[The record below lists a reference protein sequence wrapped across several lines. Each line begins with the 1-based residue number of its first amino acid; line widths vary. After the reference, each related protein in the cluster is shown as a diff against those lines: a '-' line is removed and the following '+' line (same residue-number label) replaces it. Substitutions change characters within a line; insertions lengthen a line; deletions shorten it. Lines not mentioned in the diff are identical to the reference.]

1 MNRTDRMYRYVIR
14 FTKEGYIRYT
24 SHLDMLRLFKRA
36 FKRAGIALSF
46 SQGFNPHPKMGFAQP
61 LSLGYTSRCELLEFE
76 TAREEDAAAMAKALA
91 SMMPEGVE
99 ILSCRPLLADVKSL
113 AAAVREASYKVVFPV
128 AADSERDRKLTER
141 YLAQTEILAE
151 KRQKK
156 TKKLVTVDIRPKI
169 RDIRVLDGEQRLT
182 LELRLDSG
190 SASNL
195 SPEQVIATFT
205 AFAGLDAPRYD
216 VEVERV
222 AIEFDRNLQ
231 F

>member
-1 MNRTDRMYRYVIR
+1 MNRPDRMYRYVIR
-14 FTKEGYIRYT
+14 FTKVGYIRYT

-76 TAREEDAAAMAKALA
+76 TVREEDPAAVKDAVAA
-91 SMMPEGVE
+91 MMPEGIE
-99 ILSCRPLLADVKSL
+99 ILDCQPLTADVKSL
-113 AAAVREASYKVVFPV
+113 AAEVCEATYRVVFPA
-128 AADSERDRKLTER
+128 AADPADWRKTAAA
-141 YLAQTEILAE
+141 YLAQPEILAE

-156 TKKLVTVDIRPKI
+156 TKKMVTVDIRPKI
-169 RDIRVLDGEQRLT
+169 RDISVLDGERLT

-216 VEVERV
+216 VEVERI
-222 AIEFDRNLQ
+222 AIKFDKNLKL
-231 F
+231 

>member
-1 MNRTDRMYRYVIR
+1 MNRTDKPNRYVIK
-14 FTKEGYIRYT
+14 FAKEGYIRYT

-36 FKRAGIALSF
+36 FKRAGVALSF

-76 TAREEDAAAMAKALA
+76 TAREENPAAMEKALNA
-91 SMMPEGVE
+91 MMPEGVE
-99 ILSCRPLLADVKSL
+99 ILGCYPLNADVKSL
-113 AAAVREASYKVVFPV
+113 AAATCEATYKVVFPV
-128 AADSERDRKLTER
+128 AADPDRGRKLAED
-141 YLAQTEILAE
+141 YLAQPEILAE

-156 TKKLVTVDIRPKI
+156 TKKMVTVDIRPKI
-169 RDIRVLDGEQRLT
+169 RQIHVLEGERLT
-182 LELRLDSG
+182 LELVLDSG

-195 SPEQVIATFT
+195 SPEQVISTFT
-205 AFAGLDAPRYD
+205 VFAGLDVPRHD

-222 AIEFDRNLQ
+222 AIKFDRNLQ

>member
-1 MNRTDRMYRYVIR
+1 MHRYVVR
-14 FTKEGYIRYT
+14 FEKEGYIRYT

-36 FKRAGIALSF
+36 FKRAGITLSY

-76 TAREEDAAAMAKALA
+76 TVKEEKPENMTRALQ
-91 SMMPEGVE
+91 SMMPEGIQ
-99 ILSCRPLLADVKSL
+99 ILACNPLMGDIKSL
-113 AAAVREASYKVVFPV
+113 AAATCEAVYNVVFPV
-128 AADSERDRKLTER
+128 EADPERDQKLVDE
-141 YLAQTEILAE
+141 YLAQSEILAE

-156 TKKLVTVDIRPKI
+156 TKKMVTVDIRPKI
-169 RDIRVLDGEQRLT
+169 REIKPLKSSRLT
-182 LELRLDSG
+182 LQMRLDSG

-195 SPEQVIATFT
+195 SPEQVITSYM
-205 AFAGLDAPRYD
+205 AFAGLNIPRYD

-222 AIEFDRNLQ
+222 SMGFDKAVK

>member
-1 MNRTDRMYRYVIR
+1 MNRPDRMYRYVIR
-14 FTKEGYIRYT
+14 FTKVGYIRYT

-76 TAREEDAAAMAKALA
+76 TVREEDPAAVKDAVAA
-91 SMMPEGVE
+91 MMPEGIQ
-99 ILSCRPLLADVKSL
+99 ILDCQPLKADVKSL
-113 AAAVREASYKVVFPV
+113 AAAVCEATYRVVFPV
-128 AADSERDRKLTER
+128 AADPADCRKTVEA
-141 YLAQTEILAE
+141 YLAQSEILAE

-156 TKKLVTVDIRPKI
+156 TKKMVTVDIRPKI
-169 RDIRVLDGEQRLT
+169 RDISVVDGERLT

-190 SASNL
+190 STSNL
-195 SPEQVIATFT
+195 SPEQVIAAFT

-216 VEVERV
+216 VEVERI
-222 AIEFDRNLQ
+222 AIKFDKNLK